1 MLSHIALAFL
11 LALQGPGGSP
21 AGGAGGP
28 ARGGEQ
34 KGGEKKPEKGSET
47 PAPGTPIDA
56 KTIQDT
62 VAALEAAFG
71 KDGSTAKK
79 TEAIAA
85 AVPVVDARVISAMQ
99 KGLTDKESSVV
110 VVTVESL
117 GKMKHP
123 AALDA
128 LVSFYKREH
137 KKLAD
142 DLTIMP
148 ALIKGIGRHG
158 SPTTIA
164 LLKEDAFD
172 QKTYLSGQARILSL
186 GNIRTLQALEALMDL
201 SKMVGPNRMD
211 GLRNDMRVSIGQL
224 TGLDLGPDSIAWT
237 RWWNDN
243 KKSFEVTKEPPK
255 LDAALQ
261 RPWAAYW
268 GTGEGARGSRRRTGE
283 PGAEPGGEGEGEGG
297 GEGGGEGRG
306 GGSGRPG
313 RGGLP
318 PGVGGGRGGLG
329 GGGGGR
335 GGGGGGG
342 GGRGGG

>member
-1 MLSHIALAFL
+1 MLTHAL
-11 LALQGPGGSP
+11 LALLVSFQGPGGPP
-21 AGGAGGP
+21 AGGEAGP
-28 ARGGEQ
+28 AQGGGA
-34 KGGEKKPEKGSET
+34 KGGEKRAEA
-47 PAPGTPIDA
+47 PAPGAPIDA

-79 TEAIAA
+79 TEAITA
-85 AVPVVDARVISAMQ
+85 AVPVIDARVISAMQ

-123 AALDA
+123 SALDA
-128 LVSFYKREH
+128 LVGFYKREH
-137 KKLAD
+137 KKLAE

-148 ALIKGIGRHG
+148 ALLKAIGRHG

-172 QKTYLSGQARILSL
+172 QKTYLAGQARILSL
-186 GNIRTLQALEALMDL
+186 GNIRTNAALEALIDL

-211 GLRNDMRVSIGQL
+211 GLRNDMRVSIAQL

-243 KKSFEVTKEPPK
+243 KKGFEVTKEAPK

-261 RPWAAYW
+261 RPWEAYW
-268 GTGEGARGSRRRTGE
+268 GVGEGAGRGAGRRGGT
-283 PGAEPGGEGEGEGG
+283 EPGGEGEGEG
-297 GEGGGEGRG
+297 EGRG
-306 GGSGRPG
+306 GGTGR
-313 RGGLP
+313 
-318 PGVGGGRGGLG
+318 
-329 GGGGGR
+329 
-335 GGGGGGG
+335 
-342 GGRGGG
+342 

>member
-1 MLSHIALAFL
+1 MLTHVL
-11 LALQGPGGSP
+11 LALLVSFQGPGGSP
-21 AGGAGGP
+21 AGGEAGP
-28 ARGGEQ
+28 AQGGGA
-34 KGGEKKPEKGSET
+34 KGGEKRPEA
-47 PAPGTPIDA
+47 PAPGAPIDA

-85 AVPVVDARVISAMQ
+85 AVPVIDARVISAMQ

-123 AALDA
+123 SALDA
-128 LVSFYKREH
+128 LLGFYKREH
-137 KKLAD
+137 NKLAE
-142 DLTIMP
+142 DLTLMP
-148 ALIKGIGRHG
+148 ALLKAIGRHG

-172 QKTYLSGQARILSL
+172 QKTYLAGQARILSL
-186 GNIRTLQALEALMDL
+186 GNIRTNAALEALMDL

-211 GLRNDMRVSIGQL
+211 GLRNDMRVSIAQL

-243 KKSFEVTKEPPK
+243 KKGFEVTKEAPK

-261 RPWAAYW
+261 RPWDAYW
-268 GTGEGARGSRRRTGE
+268 GVGEGAGRGAGRRGGT
-283 PGAEPGGEGEGEGG
+283 EPGGEGEGEG
-297 GEGGGEGRG
+297 EGEGRG
-306 GGSGRPG
+306 GGTGRPG
-313 RGGLP
+313 PGGGL
-318 PGVGGGRGGLG
+318 GGGRGGA
-329 GGGGGR
+329 GGGR

-342 GGRGGG
+342 GRGGGRGGG

>member
-1 MLSHIALAFL
+1 MLIHLALAL
-11 LALQGPGGSP
+11 LVSFQGPGGAP
-21 AGGAGGP
+21 AGGQGGG
-28 ARGGEQ
+28 AQGGSA
-34 KGGEKKPEKGSET
+34 KGGEKRPEA
-47 PAPGTPIDA
+47 PAPGAPIDA

-99 KGLTDKESSVV
+99 KGLSDKESSVV

-123 AALDA
+123 SALDA
-128 LVSFYKREH
+128 LVAFYKREH
-137 KKLAD
+137 KKLAE
-142 DLTIMP
+142 DLTVMP
-148 ALIKGIGRHG
+148 ALLKAIGRHG

-172 QKTYLSGQARILSL
+172 QKTYLAGQARILSL
-186 GNIRTLQALEALMDL
+186 GNVRTNEALEALIDL
-201 SKMVGPNRMD
+201 SKMVGPQRMD
-211 GLRNDMRVSIGQL
+211 GLRNDMRVSLGQL
-224 TGLDLGPDSIAWT
+224 TGLDLGPDSVAWT

-243 KKSFEVTKEPPK
+243 RKGFEVTKEAPK

-261 RPWAAYW
+261 RPWDAYW
-268 GTGEGARGSRRRTGE
+268 GVGEGGGRGAGKRGGTE
-283 PGAEPGGEGEGEGG
+283 PGGAGEGEGEGG
-297 GEGGGEGRG
+297 GAGGEGRG
-306 GGSGRPG
+306 GGTGRPG
-313 RGGLP
+313 GGL
-318 PGVGGGRGGLG
+318 GGGRGAGGGAGRGGAG

>member
-1 MLSHIALAFL
+1 MLTHVL
-11 LALQGPGGSP
+11 LAVLVSFQGPGGPP
-21 AGGAGGP
+21 AGGEVSPLQGGG
-28 ARGGEQ
+28 A
-34 KGGEKKPEKGSET
+34 KGGEKRPEA
-47 PAPGTPIDA
+47 PAPGAPIDA

-79 TEAIAA
+79 SEAIAA

-123 AALDA
+123 SALDA
-128 LVSFYKREH
+128 LVGFYKREH

-142 DLTIMP
+142 DLTVLP

-186 GNIRTLQALEALMDL
+186 GNIRTNAALEALMDL

-211 GLRNDMRVSIGQL
+211 GLRNDMRVSIAQL
-224 TGLDLGPDSIAWT
+224 TGLDLGPDSVAWT

-243 KKSFEVTKEPPK
+243 KKGFEVTKEAPK
-255 LDAALQ
+255 LDAGLQ
-261 RPWAAYW
+261 RTWDAYW
-268 GTGEGARGSRRRTGE
+268 GVGEGAGRGARRRGE
-283 PGAEPGGEGEGEGG
+283 ADPAGEGG
-297 GEGGGEGRG
+297 GEGGGEGEGEGEGRG
-306 GGSGRPG
+306 GGTGRPG
-313 RGGLP
+313 PGGGL
-318 PGVGGGRGGLG
+318 GGGRGGA
-329 GGGGGR
+329 GGGR
-335 GGGGGGG
+335 GGGAG
-342 GGRGGG
+342 GGRGGGRGGG

>member
-1 MLSHIALAFL
+1 MLTHVL
-11 LALQGPGGSP
+11 LALLVSFQGPGGPP
-21 AGGAGGP
+21 AGGEGGP
-28 ARGGEQ
+28 AQGGGA
-34 KGGEKKPEKGSET
+34 KGGEKRPEA
-47 PAPGTPIDA
+47 PAPGAPIDA

-79 TEAIAA
+79 TEAITA
-85 AVPVVDARVISAMQ
+85 AVPVIDARVISAMQ

-123 AALDA
+123 SALDA
-128 LVSFYKREH
+128 LVGFYKREH
-137 KKLAD
+137 KKLAE
-142 DLTIMP
+142 DLTLMP
-148 ALIKGIGRHG
+148 ALLKAIGRHG
-158 SPTTIA
+158 SPTTIT

-172 QKTYLSGQARILSL
+172 QKSYLAGQARLLSL
-186 GNIRTLQALEALMDL
+186 GNIRTSAALEALMDL

-211 GLRNDMRVSIGQL
+211 GLRNDMRVSIAQL

-243 KKSFEVTKEPPK
+243 KKGFEVTKEAPK

-261 RPWAAYW
+261 RPWDAYW
-268 GTGEGARGSRRRTGE
+268 GVGEGAGRGAGRRGRT
-283 PGAEPGGEGEGEGG
+283 EPGGEGEGEGE
-297 GEGGGEGRG
+297 GEGRGGEGRG
-306 GGSGRPG
+306 GGTGRPG
-313 RGGLP
+313 PGGGL
-318 PGVGGGRGGLG
+318 GGGRGGA
-329 GGGGGR
+329 GGGR

-342 GGRGGG
+342 RGGGRGGG